1 MPSNIVIQ
9 CSNALAAQRLT
20 VAFVESATAGR
31 LSAEFSMCPESGST
45 LKGGL
50 VCYDASLKESILH
63 VPKDMLRR
71 FTPESAE
78 VTRELADRLQTF
90 IPADVHI
97 AVTGL
102 TCPGGSETEE
112 KPVGTM
118 FVHLCTRNK
127 SVALR
132 QVFAGSPEEI
142 VMQCI
147 DRIAQLILEE
157 IPVTTPQD

>member
-1 MPSNIVIQ
+1 MPSTIVLQ
-9 CSNALAAQRLT
+9 CSKALAGRELT

-31 LSAEFSMCPESGST
+31 LAAEFSMCPESGSV

-63 VPKDMLRR
+63 VPKDMLRH

-78 VTRELADRLQTF
+78 VTRELAERLQNF
-90 IPADVHI
+90 IPADIHV

-102 TCPGGSETEE
+102 TCPGGSETPE

-118 FVHLCTRNK
+118 FVHLCTRGK
-127 SVALR
+127 SVAIR
-132 QVFAGSPEEI
+132 EVFSGKPEDI
-142 VMQCI
+142 VLQCI
-147 DRIAQLILEE
+147 DRIAELVFSE
-157 IPVTTPQD
+157 IPVASEQP